1 MTKKR
6 WLLVWK
12 IAVILLL
19 NILVIVAMVQPSLPA
34 LSRRGS
40 RGEEVKQIQTVLK
53 DRELYSGNI
62 DGIY

>member
-19 NILVIVAMVQPSLPA
+19 NILVIVAVVQPSLPA

-40 RGEEVKQIQTVLK
+40 RGDQV
-53 DRELYSGNI
+53 
-62 DGIY
+62 